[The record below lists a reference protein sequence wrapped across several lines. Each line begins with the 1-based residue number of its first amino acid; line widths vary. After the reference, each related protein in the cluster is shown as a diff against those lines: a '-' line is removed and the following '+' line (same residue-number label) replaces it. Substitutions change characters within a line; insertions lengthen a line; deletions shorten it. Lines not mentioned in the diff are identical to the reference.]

1 MINIGLFSNV
11 SFENRLT
18 FLRFD
23 SNSHYDD
30 VFRSRLLANGRYLLD
45 LWRAGGNSQTSQPAA
60 EFGTQKEPTF
70 ENFCLLTMLLE
81 QHT

>member
-1 MINIGLFSNV
+1 MIVIGLFSNV

-23 SNSHYDD
+23 SNSHYDN
-30 VFRSRLLANGRYLLD
+30 VRLLANGRYLLD